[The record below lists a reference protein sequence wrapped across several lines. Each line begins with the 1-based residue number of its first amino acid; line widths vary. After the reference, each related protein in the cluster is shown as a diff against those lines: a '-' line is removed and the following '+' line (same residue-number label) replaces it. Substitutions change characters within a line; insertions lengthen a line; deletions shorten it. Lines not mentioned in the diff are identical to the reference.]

1 MTEVDPTSAL
11 WTAVDGYICD
21 HLVASDPVLDAA
33 LADSAAAGLPA
44 IGVSPAQ
51 GRLLALLAQMCSA
64 RTILEVGTLGG
75 YSTIWLARALSPGG
89 RLITLEVDPRHA
101 DVARANLGRAGLS
114 DVVDVWQGA
123 ALDSLPRL
131 AGEGLGPFDLVFID
145 ADKPNNPGYF
155 QWALRLSRP
164 GSVIVVDNVVRGGAV
179 VDADSTD
186 PAVRGTRTL
195 YEAMAG
201 EPRVS
206 ATVIQTVGSKGYDG
220 FAIAV
225 VTG

>member
-11 WTAVDGYICD
+11 WSAVDGYICD
-21 HLVASDPVLDAA
+21 RLVASDPVLDAA

-44 IGVSPAQ
+44 ISVSPTQ

-75 YSTIWLARALSPGG
+75 YSAMWLARAMRPGG

-114 DVVDVWQGA
+114 DVVDVRQGA
-123 ALDSLPRL
+123 AIDTLLRL
-131 AGEGLGPFDLVFID
+131 ASDGLGPFDLIFID
-145 ADKPNNPGYF
+145 ADKPNNPEYF

-186 PAVRGTRTL
+186 PATRGTRRL
-195 YEAMAG
+195 YEAMAS
-201 EPRVS
+201 ESRVS
-206 ATVIQTVGSKGYDG
+206 ATVIQTVGTKGYDG